1 MHRPLALCLAL
12 VAGTALATPPV
23 EVFTDRDH
31 PVTHAGAFAQVTVYR
46 INGLVEVQDRL
57 SAGLPADATEAAR
70 IAAERLDNEPAL
82 NDRLMQAG
90 QGLVLAHLHYRL
102 DRYPAVVIDGAYV
115 IYGVTDLAVA
125 RRLYEAR
132 P

>member
-12 VAGTALATPPV
+12 VAGAALAEPRV
-23 EVFTDRDH
+23 EVFTDNDH
-31 PVTHAGAFAQVTVYR
+31 SVSHAGAFAQVAVYR
-46 INGLVEVQDRL
+46 IDGLVQVQDRL
-57 SAGLPADATEAAR
+57 SAGLPVDETEAVR
-70 IAAERLDNEPAL
+70 IATKRLDAEPAL
-82 NDRLMQAG
+82 HDRLMNAG

-125 RRLYEAR
+125 RHLYEAR